1 MAPGLTVECTGA
13 QHFYNRGGTMYG
25 NAFVT
30 GDLNVRR
37 GTNIREQKH
46 ADQWAL
52 YTLAGG
58 GSPFGFVTSYGT
70 AEGMAALGTK
80 ITGVKVQNPFEC
92 LADAGGGHAEYCPG
106 W

>member
-1 MAPGLTVECTGA
+1 
-13 QHFYNRGGTMYG
+13 MYG

-30 GDLNVRR
+30 NRPEVAARV
-37 GTNIREQKH
+37 NIHEQKH

-92 LADAGGGHAEYCPG
+92 LADAGGGHGGYCPG